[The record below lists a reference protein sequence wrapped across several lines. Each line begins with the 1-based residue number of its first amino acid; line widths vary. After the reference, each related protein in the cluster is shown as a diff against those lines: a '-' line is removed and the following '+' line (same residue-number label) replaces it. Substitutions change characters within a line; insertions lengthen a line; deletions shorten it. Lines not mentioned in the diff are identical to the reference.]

1 MYLNGKPGLGVD
13 IDGKAAAKFPYKT
26 PGGSRGNDRR
36 LDGSIV
42 RP

>member
-1 MYLNGKPGLGVD
+1 MYSSGSPGLGID
-13 IDGKAAAKFPYKT
+13 INEAVAAKFPYKT
-26 PGGSRGNDRR
+26 AGASRGNDRR